1 MSHSLAAMLYVPG
14 SDERKLAKIEQL
26 DGSAYILDLEDAV
39 APQAKAAARR
49 LVAATL
55 QRGSSRAELWVR
67 VNPGASGLL
76 VDDLEAVVVPGLDGI
91 ILPKV
96 ESAADVATA
105 DALLGALERSRGMTL
120 GSVSLIA
127 TIETAAGLGRV
138 DEIAGAS
145 PRIACLGFGAGDF
158 SLDLGLDWPP
168 EGGLGHTLLTAK
180 AELVLASRR
189 NGLGAPHDGVFPDF
203 RAPEQLRA
211 EAQAA
216 AGAGFRRQ
224 ARDPPRSAAG
234 DRGGVR
240 GRAPSRSPR
249 RRPWSTPTRRGSARG
264 GGGVHIDGRFID
276 APVAERARRVLDSQP
291 TAVRRSRTA
300 LDRPRAHCLHA
311 RCLHAHACARLLGQ
325 VAPSPVALEGIRVL
339 DMSSLYAAPLIAMN
353 LGDFGA
359 DVIKVEHPARRRRP
373 SLGAGQGRSPA
384 VVEDDLA
391 EQAGDRA
398 RSQPGGG
405 SRCRA
410 RARRAGRRG
419 DRELPAGQ
427 ARALGPV
434 SGGAAR
440 SQPSAW

>member
-39 APQAKAAARR
+39 APQAKPAARR

-76 VDDLEAVVVPGLDGI
+76 VDDLEAVVAPGLDGI

-96 ESAADVATA
+96 ESAADVATV

-168 EGGLGHTLLTAK
+168 EGGPRPHAADRQGGAGAGLATQRTRRPPRRRVSRLPRARAAARRG
-180 AELVLASRR
+180 ASR
-189 NGLGAPHDGVFPDF
+189 P
-203 RAPEQLRA
+203 
-211 EAQAA
+211 
-216 AGAGFRRQ
+216 GAGFRRQ

-240 GRAPSRSPR
+240 GQRRAD
-249 RRPWSTPTRRGSARG
+249 RRGAGRGRRLRG
-264 GGGVHIDGRFID
+264 GDQRGAGRRAHRRSLHRRAGRRASPPGAGLPAQPRFGG
-276 APVAERARRVLDSQP
+276 
-291 TAVRRSRTA
+291 SRTA
-300 LDRPRAHCLHA
+300 LDRPRAHCL
-311 RCLHAHACARLLGQ
+311 CA
-325 VAPSPVALEGIRVL
+325 
-339 DMSSLYAAPLIAMN
+339 DSL
-353 LGDFGA
+353 
-359 DVIKVEHPARRRRP
+359 
-373 SLGAGQGRSPA
+373 
-384 VVEDDLA
+384 
-391 EQAGDRA
+391 
-398 RSQPGGG
+398 
-405 SRCRA
+405 
-410 RARRAGRRG
+410 RARRPCLLGHGRAVAGRAGG
-419 DRELPAGQ
+419 DPG
-427 ARALGPV
+427 ARHVQPV
-434 SGGAAR
+434 RGAADR
-440 SQPSAW
+440 DEPRATSART